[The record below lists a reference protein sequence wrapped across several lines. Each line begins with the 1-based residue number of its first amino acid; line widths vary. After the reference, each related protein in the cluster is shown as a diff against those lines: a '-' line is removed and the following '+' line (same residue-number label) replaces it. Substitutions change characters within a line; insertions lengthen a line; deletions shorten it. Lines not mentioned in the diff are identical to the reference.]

1 MKQSIHISD
10 LNAFLSCRRAWNWSS
25 NLRQHLTTIRPYEP
39 FYFGTV
45 MHSFFERWYDPS
57 WILPDVLKKHSID
70 ALKLELSLLP
80 EAIPEFI
87 EFGATL
93 FDHYLVWQQNQ
104 QDILSDRNFASLSVE
119 QSFDVPILTPAGY
132 PSSKFRFAGRVDGV
146 WRSRVDGKLYLHE
159 IKTTSSIDGRLA
171 QLAFEYQ
178 PTAYMLA
185 MSEVY
190 KEPIAGVVYTLIR
203 KKLPADPDVLK
214 NGMLSKN
221 KGIDTTAD
229 HYLACIRK
237 HHTVSGDHAD
247 VNIKAEYG
255 DILSTLL
262 NQPNRF
268 FRRHLVKRSP
278 EQLAEMRRILYE
290 VAHDMTNKHVAIYQT
305 PGYFCNNCQFSVPCL
320 AMSQGQPIDPILS
333 EHYTRNTRLD

>member
-1 MKQSIHISD
+1 MKQMIHVSD
-10 LNAFLSCRRAWNWSS
+10 VNAFLQCRRAWDFSS

-45 MHSFFERWYDPS
+45 VHKFLECYYRQEISGVCQDP
-57 WILPDVLKKHSID
+57 IVTLKQM
-70 ALKLELSLLP
+70 P

-87 EFGATL
+87 EFGAQL
-93 FDHYLVWQQNQ
+93 FEHYLTWIKANQ
-104 QDILSDRNFASLSVE
+104 LDDLSDSKFYFLSTE
-119 QSFDVPILTPAGY
+119 ESFDVPILTPAGY

-159 IKTTSSIDGRLA
+159 IKTTSSIDSRIG

-190 KEPIAGVVYTLIR
+190 QEPIAGVVYTLIR

-214 NGMLSKN
+214 DGTLSKN

-229 HYLACIRK
+229 HYLACVRK
-237 HHTVSGDHAD
+237 HHTEYIEPHKELGDAF
-247 VNIKAEYG
+247 IKRYYG

-268 FRRHLVKRSP
+268 FRRILVKRSDA
-278 EQLAEMRRILYE
+278 QLSEMRGILYD
-290 VAHDMTNKHVAIYQT
+290 VAKDMTNKHLASY
-305 PGYFCNNCQFSVPCL
+305 PSPSYFCNNCIFQAPCV

-333 EHYTRNTRLD
+333 AHYTRNTRLD

>member
-1 MKQSIHISD
+1 MTKQMIHISD
-10 LNAFLSCRRAWNWSS
+10 LNAFLQCRRAWDFSS
-25 NLRQHLTTIRPYEP
+25 NLRKHLTTIVPYQA

-45 MHSFFERWYDPS
+45 MHKFLEMRYDEMVNPRQDA
-57 WILPDVLKKHSID
+57 INVL
-70 ALKLELSLLP
+70 LEQP
-80 EAIPEFI
+80 NHIQEFI
-87 EFGATL
+87 DFAAQL
-93 FDHYLVWQQNQ
+93 YDHYHVWQSNSYNEPLC
-104 QDILSDRNFASLSVE
+104 DNNFQSLE
-119 QSFDVPILTPAGY
+119 TEAAFDVPILTPAGY

-146 WRSRVDGKLYLHE
+146 WRSRVDGRLYLHE
-159 IKTTSSIDGRLA
+159 IKTTSSIDSRIG

-190 KEPIAGVVYTLIR
+190 QEPIAGVVYTLIR

-229 HYLACIRK
+229 HYLACARK
-237 HHTVSGDHAD
+237 QHGNEYTTAQ
-247 VNIKAEYG
+247 IKQEYG

-268 FRRHLVKRSP
+268 FRRVLVKRS
-278 EQLAEMRRILYE
+278 ESQLAEMRRILYD
-290 VAHDMTNKHVAIYQT
+290 VAKDMTNKHLAIYPT
-305 PGYFCNNCQFSVPCL
+305 PSYFCNNCIFQAPCV
-320 AMSQGQPIDPILS
+320 AMSQGQPIDPILT